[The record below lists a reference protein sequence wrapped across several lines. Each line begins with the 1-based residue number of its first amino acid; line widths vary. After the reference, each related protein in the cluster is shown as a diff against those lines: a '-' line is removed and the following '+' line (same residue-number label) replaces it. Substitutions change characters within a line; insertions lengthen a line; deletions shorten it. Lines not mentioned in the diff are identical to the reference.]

1 MFSDCNS
8 IAIKQ
13 SSMEASH
20 DWSLI
25 RLNALFVNSNGF
37 FGSFCILFAIRYDG
51 IVVAGAADALV

>member
-8 IAIKQ
+8 IAFKQ
-13 SSMEASH
+13 SPMQGSH

-37 FGSFCILFAIRYDG
+37 FGSFCILFAIRNDG
-51 IVVAGAADALV
+51 IVVTGATDALV